1 MLHAH
6 EEDVDDEADD
16 DPEVKEG
23 ARDEAGEPL
32 LEPPPAATAAPLQ
45 EDVGED
51 RAAARTRRLALQ
63 P

>member
-6 EEDVDDEADD
+6 EDDVDDQADD

-23 ARDEAGEPL
+23 ARDEAVEAL

-45 EDVGED
+45 EDGP
-51 RAAARTRRLALQ
+51 APRTQRLSLQ